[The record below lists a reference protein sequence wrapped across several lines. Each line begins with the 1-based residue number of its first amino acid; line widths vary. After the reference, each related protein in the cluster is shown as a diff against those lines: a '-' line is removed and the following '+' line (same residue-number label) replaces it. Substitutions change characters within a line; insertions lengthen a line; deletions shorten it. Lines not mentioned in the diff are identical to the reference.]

1 MYAYNTHYDTL
12 WYTILQYFTL
22 PQNDPPWIDKGIQ
35 WPLRRFLHLPQ
46 FTNLSKQLMD
56 NNILSQQTQHPQHNN
71 NNTSLKTIMDNNK
84 VFRLQRHHRPCFQW
98 LSRKWRN
105 YIHVT
110 WWNSEAYFKKF
121 AKSTKD
127 QALSNSF
134 LDFFMETTYYQPK
147 QVRVNVKI
155 FPVINLDW
163 LVQSDH
169 FALDGIMNEKSQHWW
184 YLKIMI
190 TII

>member
-56 NNILSQQTQHPQHNN
+56 NNILSQQPQHPQHNN
-71 NNTSLKTIMDNNK
+71 NNTSLKTIMDNNN

-98 LSRKWRN
+98 LSRKLRN
-105 YIHVT
+105 YIHVS

-127 QALSNSF
+127 QALSDSHTCKKREIVEIYLRN
-134 LDFFMETTYYQPK
+134 FFWIFRKIGWECEINTAPKPSPEVAPSKMEVAP
-147 QVRVNVKI
+147 
-155 FPVINLDW
+155 F
-163 LVQSDH
+163 
-169 FALDGIMNEKSQHWW
+169 
-184 YLKIMI
+184 
-190 TII
+190 